1 MSDPKLCEASTSGT
15 KRRKI
20 QVRNEN
26 NLTNEEL
33 LRILADS
40 DFDLDDS
47 DIEGSYIPSDL
58 DSSSED
64 DYDIPTNDD
73 NVVPPDDSNVT
84 TASDDLNEVWSDT
97 CAGMKDIN
105 FTKTP
110 GFLIDFDLNASPY
123 DYFRLLDDDLLRYKV
138 CWQNKIRKDS
148 SYHCT
153 KCPDA
158 PGLCVGRCFEEYH
171 RA

>member
-26 NLTNEEL
+26 NLTDEEL
-33 LRILADS
+33 LRILEDS
-40 DFDLDDS
+40 DIDLDDS
-47 DIEGSYIPSDL
+47 DIEGSYIPSEI

-64 DYDIPTNDD
+64 DYDIPPNDD
-73 NVVPPDDSNVT
+73 TVVPPDDSNVT

-123 DYFRLLDDDLLRYKV
+123 DYFRLLLDDDLLELIV
-138 CWQNKIRKDS
+138 DETNKYAETIHENLVGKTLPKM
-148 SYHCT
+148 SYCNS
-153 KCPDA
+153 
-158 PGLCVGRCFEEYH
+158 
-171 RA
+171 